1 MKEGSSES
9 LAVYTYTLQKMLFSM
24 LKMGME
30 VRFAQNYGWEMRFTP
45 HPLPLSR
52 TLAIVTLPAYF
63 VYNCG
68 GNGCFN
74 NSNRLLHVWNSK
86 RHVQTFIRKLTVQPT
101 TYFPDLENHKLYHVI
116 DTFCFNCNSWSLPSN
131 LVITTSITCSD
142 HVLQLNSVI
151 I

>member
-9 LAVYTYTLQKMLFSM
+9 LTIYTYTL
-24 LKMGME
+24 E
-30 VRFAQNYGWEMRFTP
+30 N
-45 HPLPLSR
+45 
-52 TLAIVTLPAYF
+52 IVFHVKTGNGSEICSKLWLGNEIYSPSPPPQQDSCHFNIVYF

-131 LVITTSITCSD
+131 LVITTSITWSD
-142 HVLQLNSVI
+142 HELQLSSVI